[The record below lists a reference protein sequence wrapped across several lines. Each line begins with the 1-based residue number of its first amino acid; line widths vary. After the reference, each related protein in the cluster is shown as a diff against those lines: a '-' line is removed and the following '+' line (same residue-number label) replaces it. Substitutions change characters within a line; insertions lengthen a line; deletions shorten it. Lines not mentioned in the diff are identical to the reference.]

1 MNIPNSLAIQSPL
14 VLPNYDALTGFL
26 NRETMIG
33 ELFRETDR
41 IQRMGGVLS
50 FMLIEI
56 EGFAE
61 IRTEYGSENADRL
74 LRYIAGRLRR
84 YLRTYDLIA
93 RQEENEFLIALPG
106 CIPADALL
114 LANRIRTVLFH
125 HPVEL
130 DAKSVTL
137 SASFGIAQS
146 KGRSPLTVLLE
157 ARHAMNEALLAGGDC
172 VFVFGE
178 SCL

>member
-1 MNIPNSLAIQSPL
+1 MNISDSLAIQSPFA
-14 VLPNYDALTGFL
+14 LPNYDSLTGFL

-41 IQRMGGVLS
+41 IQRMGGVLC

-56 EGFAE
+56 EGFSE
-61 IRTEYGSENADRL
+61 IRSEYGSENADRL

-114 LANRIRTVLFH
+114 LGEP
-125 HPVEL
+125 HP
-130 DAKSVTL
+130 DGAL
-137 SASFGIAQS
+137 SSP
-146 KGRSPLTVLLE
+146 GRSGCEIHRVGREL
-157 ARHAMNEALLAGGDC
+157 RHCAEQRALAADR
-172 VFVFGE
+172 
-178 SCL
+178 SA

>member
-1 MNIPNSLAIQSPL
+1 MNISNSLAIQSPL
-14 VLPNYDALTGFL
+14 ALPNYDALTGFL

-41 IQRMGGVLS
+41 IQRMGGVLC

-56 EGFAE
+56 EGFSE
-61 IRTEYGSENADRL
+61 IRSQYGSDNADRL

-106 CIPADALL
+106 CLPADALL

-125 HPVEL
+125 HPVKMGAQPIES
-130 DAKSVTL
+130 A
-137 SASFGIAQS
+137 ASFGFAQS

-157 ARHAMNEALLAGGDC
+157 ARHATNEALTAGGDC
-172 VFVFGE
+172 AVLFGE

>member
-1 MNIPNSLAIQSPL
+1 MNISDSLATQSPFA
-14 VLPNYDALTGFL
+14 LPDYDALTGFL

-41 IQRMGGVLS
+41 IQRMGGVLC

-56 EGFAE
+56 EGLAE
-61 IRTEYGSENADRL
+61 IRSEYGTENADRL

-93 RQEENEFLIALPG
+93 RQKENQFLVALPG

-130 DAKSVTL
+130 DDKSIAL
-137 SASFGIAQS
+137 AASFGISQS

-157 ARHAMNEALLAGGDC
+157 AQQALDEATLAGGDC
-172 VFVFGE
+172 VSLFGE
-178 SCL
+178 SCR

>member
-1 MNIPNSLAIQSPL
+1 MNISDSLAIQSPFA
-14 VLPNYDALTGFL
+14 LPNYDALTGFL

-41 IQRMGGVLS
+41 IQRMGGVLC

-56 EGFAE
+56 EGFSE
-61 IRTEYGSENADRL
+61 IRSEYGAENADRL
-74 LRYIAGRLRR
+74 LRYIACRLRR

-125 HPVEL
+125 HTVEVGARSIGL
-130 DAKSVTL
+130 A
-137 SASFGIAQS
+137 ASFGIAQS

-157 ARHAMNEALLAGGDC
+157 ARHAMNEALTSGGDC
-172 VFVFGE
+172 VVLFGE

>member
-1 MNIPNSLAIQSPL
+1 MNIPNFLAIQSPF

-41 IQRMGGVLS
+41 IQRMGGVLC

-56 EGFAE
+56 DHFAE
-61 IRTEYGSENADRL
+61 IRTEYGAENADYL

-114 LANRIRTVLFH
+114 LANRTRTVLFH
-125 HPVEL
+125 HPVEVST
-130 DAKSVTL
+130 KSVTL
-137 SASFGIAQS
+137 SASFGISQS

-157 ARHAMNEALLAGGDC
+157 AQHALNEALLAGGDC

-178 SCL
+178 SCT